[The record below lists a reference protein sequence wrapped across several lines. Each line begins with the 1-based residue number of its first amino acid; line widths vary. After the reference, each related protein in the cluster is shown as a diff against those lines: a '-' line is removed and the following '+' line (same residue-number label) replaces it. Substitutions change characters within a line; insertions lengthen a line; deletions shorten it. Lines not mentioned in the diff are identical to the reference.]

1 MEMDFEQTPVS
12 RTFVA
17 AGAGAGKTRNLVEH
31 IANTFVKVKGET
43 GRAPRI
49 VGTTFTRMAANEI
62 KDRVALYAQNSENIS
77 DENLRKDLFDFA
89 YSEALNI
96 TTIHGVCLQLLM
108 KKGFL
113 LGYSPDLKIVSKS
126 VLKFYE
132 KKILFDVIQDGKFE
146 DIFSYFQFSD
156 LLALF
161 EQIDQKSMDLGRTPN
176 LAELNALY
184 EKVISEIKTTFS
196 PYLMDLNENDFSNIS
211 TRPEEV
217 VLFIK
222 EAKKSF
228 KAAFESKDL
237 DPLKTFCETYS
248 NPRQNISAKENADLS
263 NLFNEFKKE
272 LTKLK
277 NSIFDEKK
285 YIQCFDK
292 SKYDLVLNLNDK
304 LFKIYNLYAVKLKK
318 LKKQKSLV
326 SMGEVENLTLEI
338 LTKFKEEC
346 QDYVAMWD
354 YWYIDEYQDTS
365 PIQNQI
371 FNILLENKP
380 YYKVGDPQQSIYLFR
395 GAQASIFIEEME
407 QAKENPDIEFK
418 LLQKNY
424 RSHPNLMAGIN
435 ELFEHV
441 TEKSEDISESFQ
453 TMETKAEV
461 DLDDGQRLNFIV
473 VEPKDFEKQFVIDK
487 IRSLNQ
493 SGIDLS
499 EICILAHSRRIL
511 SEYEA
516 ELTQNNI
523 SCLAQFSG
531 GFTSRPEIRGLAC
544 FLNVMDN
551 PHQDDYLVQLLRSQ
565 FFKVEDSVL
574 KLWMDNYKKS
584 KLWSLW
590 ESLTADAEKDSTEIE
605 TLEDHQAIAKIKYFQ
620 SVFAARDYIEGLR
633 LYLAETQVLTS
644 AYNSMD
650 LARRNAN
657 LYKVHAFAC
666 QKSEVSGYN
675 LNSLITD
682 LESGGVEELES
693 EAVFSQS
700 KNGVR
705 LFTIHGSKG
714 LEFKHVFLVGSAADR
729 RPKTFVPIE
738 TLPEKKL
745 FIVPIRDHR
754 SGETVSTVLKYFSK
768 EERTTNE
775 KKEARRVIYVAA
787 TRAEEN
793 LYVVGGVKRNKK
805 GDLVPGTESLYK
817 VIDINAFATKK
828 LDFISVDHV
837 EDINEVVE
845 VEESTYSY
853 LDFENCNNSRLIED
867 LDKKLFVKP
876 KIEGAMAKKLNYIPM
891 SVSQMVE
898 VLSKEKLKFKEL
910 NRQKFV
916 SVNLTDIYNPEF
928 TKSKAHMDV
937 FLKPFIGDV
946 FHKSIELYSTGVSDT
961 DLIDF
966 ISNYFPESADKVL
979 VLIKNISKL
988 DNPNMNE
995 IFSNSK
1001 SEWGFN
1007 ALYKKNILLSGQIDL
1022 WGFDSNDEIHIVD
1035 YKTGSSSHKNK
1046 ATIQVFIYKDILQQI
1061 YPDTKIHTHLLYVSE
1076 GEFITVE
1083 GTLNQ

>member
-1 MEMDFEQTPVS
+1 MSS

-31 IANTFVKVKGET
+31 IANTFMAIKKQT

-62 KDRVALYAQNSENIS
+62 KDRVALYAQNSEMIS
-77 DENLRKDLFDFA
+77 DENLRKELFDFA

-96 TTIHGVCLQLLM
+96 TTIHGICLQLLT

-126 VLKFYE
+126 VLRFYE
-132 KKILFDVIQDGKFE
+132 KKILFEVIQDEKFE
-146 DIFSYFQFSD
+146 DIFTYFQFSD

-161 EQIDQKSMDLGRTPN
+161 EQMDQKSMDLGCAPS
-176 LAELNALY
+176 LEDLNDLY
-184 EKVISEIKTTFS
+184 EKAILEIKNTFQS
-196 PYLMDLNENDFSNIS
+196 YLMDLNEDDFKNIN

-222 EAKKSF
+222 EAKVAF
-228 KAAFESKDL
+228 KKTFESKDL
-237 DPLKTFCETYS
+237 LSLKTFCETYS
-248 NPRQNISAKENADLS
+248 NPRQNISVKENEVLS
-263 NLFNEFKKE
+263 NLFGDFKKE
-272 LTKLK
+272 LTLLK
-277 NSIFDEKK
+277 KNIFDEKK
-285 YIQCFDK
+285 YLQCFDK
-292 SKYDLVLNLNDK
+292 SKYGLVLELNNK
-304 LFKIYNLYAVKLKK
+304 ISKIYSSYAERLKR

-326 SMGEVENLTLEI
+326 SMAEVENLTLEI
-338 LTKFKEEC
+338 LTRYKEEC
-346 QDYVAMWD
+346 QDYISMWD

-395 GAQASIFIEEME
+395 GAQASIFIEEMH

-441 TEKSEDISESFQ
+441 SEKSEDISESFQ
-453 TMETKAEV
+453 TMETKSEINTAE
-461 DLDDGQRLNFIV
+461 GKRLNFIV
-473 VEPKDFEKQFVIDK
+473 VEPKDHEKQYVIDK
-487 IRSLNQ
+487 IKNLSAA
-493 SGIDLS
+493 GIDLS

-511 SEYEA
+511 AEYEM

-531 GFTSRPEIRGLAC
+531 GFTSRPEIRGLMC

-551 PHQDDYLVQLLRSQ
+551 PHQDYYLVQLLRTQ
-565 FFKVEDSVL
+565 FFKVEDSIL
-574 KLWMDNYKKS
+574 KQWMDHYKKS
-584 KLWSLW
+584 KVWSLW
-590 ESLTADAEKDSTEIE
+590 ESLTGEIKNTDSTADSEVKENHKAIE
-605 TLEDHQAIAKIKYFQ
+605 KIKYFQ
-620 SVFAARDYIEGLR
+620 SIFLAKDYIVGIR
-633 LYLAETQVLTS
+633 LYLAETQVLSS
-644 AYNSMD
+644 AYNSID

-657 LYKVHAFAC
+657 LFKIYAFAC

-675 LNSLITD
+675 LNSLISD
-682 LESGGVEELES
+682 LEGGGVEELES
-693 EAVFSQS
+693 EAIFSQS

-729 RPKTFVPIE
+729 RSKAFVPIE
-738 TLPEKKL
+738 SLPEKKL

-754 SGETVSTVLKYFSK
+754 SGETISTILKYFSK

-805 GDLVPGTESLYK
+805 GELVPGTESLYK
-817 VIDINAFATKK
+817 VIDINSFSTQK
-828 LDFISVDHV
+828 LDHISVEV
-837 EDINEVVE
+837 VTNIEEVVE
-845 VEESTYSY
+845 TAGQTYSY
-853 LDFENCNNSRLIED
+853 LDFENCNNSRKIKD
-867 LDKKLFVKP
+867 LDKKVFVKP
-876 KIEGAMAKKLNYIPM
+876 TIENSQAKKLNYTPM

-898 VLSKEKLKFKEL
+898 NLSKERLRFKEL

-916 SVNLTDIYNPEF
+916 SVSLNDIYNPEF
-928 TKSKAHMDV
+928 TKSKVHMEM

-946 FHKSIELYSTGVSDT
+946 FHKAIELYSAGVNDE
-961 DLIDF
+961 DLMDF
-966 ISNYFPESADKVL
+966 ILNYFPESADHVL
-979 VLIKNISKL
+979 ALIKNISKL
-988 DNPNMNE
+988 QNPNMNE
-995 IFSNSK
+995 IFSDSK

-1007 ALYKKNILLSGQIDL
+1007 ALYRENILLSGQIDL
-1022 WGFDSNDEIHIVD
+1022 WGFDSNGDIHIVD
-1035 YKTGSSSHKNK
+1035 YKTGSSTYKNK
-1046 ATIQVFIYKDILQQI
+1046 ATIQVLIYKDILQQI
-1061 YPDTKIHTHLLYVSE
+1061 YPDKKIHTHLLYVSE
-1076 GEFITVE
+1076 GEMITVD
-1083 GTLNQ
+1083 GSLNP